1 MYIKFTNLDDFNVW
15 HNDVMHKLGIPD
27 GLGTEVYSAHVV
39 HPGNNSVVATID
51 ERVDTEGFEVY
62 SDEDLFDL
70 GYKIRPAIP
79 SPF

>member
-1 MYIKFTNLDDFNVW
+1 MVLSGLIGLWLRVFAVKTTGSVPFYRIKWFQYNEW
-15 HNDVMHKLGIPD
+15 Q
-27 GLGTEVYSAHVV
+27 
-39 HPGNNSVVATID
+39 ID